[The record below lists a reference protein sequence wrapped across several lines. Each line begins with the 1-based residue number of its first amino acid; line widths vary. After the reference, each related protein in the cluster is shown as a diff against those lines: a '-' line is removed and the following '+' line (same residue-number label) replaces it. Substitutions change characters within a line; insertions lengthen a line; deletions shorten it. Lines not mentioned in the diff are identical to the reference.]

1 MLTEARGPLS
11 GMPNEQQPLLAH
23 EIALLCNLTPEEPD
37 EAVSLIPTLV
47 RFDEGWLQQICD
59 EIVAISS

>member
-1 MLTEARGPLS
+1 
-11 GMPNEQQPLLAH
+11 MPNEQQPLLAH